1 MKVAILGAGA
11 YGLALANTLTDN
23 NVTVN
28 IWTKVKQEYEL
39 LSNEGENEKVLPGFK
54 LNEKMQLCENMCGS
68 RQNRLWF
75 S

>member
-39 LSNEGENEKVLPGFK
+39 LSNEGENE
-54 LNEKMQLCENMCGS
+54 NDN
-68 RQNRLWF
+68 
-75 S
+75 